1 MWESIELKKNIE
13 EKENHMRKHSNKNF
27 HREAKRTRARKQW
40 RWGCKGPLK
49 PMSGWVTSSDEL
61 TFEMLTSLRVFNAD
75 MILHQNIHPWPHMVC
90 DSPSAHRHPPLTS
103 HGSWLLKCAQL
114 IKLLFKITSG
124 SEYKVKSAN
133 LYLLDVGCIM
143 YMKILFKDT
152 QNKALVVP
160 CI

>member
-1 MWESIELKKNIE
+1 MWRSIVTRIFIGRRREPALGNSGAGDVTE
-13 EKENHMRKHSNKNF
+13 EKV
-27 HREAKRTRARKQW
+27 
-40 RWGCKGPLK
+40 GKGRLK